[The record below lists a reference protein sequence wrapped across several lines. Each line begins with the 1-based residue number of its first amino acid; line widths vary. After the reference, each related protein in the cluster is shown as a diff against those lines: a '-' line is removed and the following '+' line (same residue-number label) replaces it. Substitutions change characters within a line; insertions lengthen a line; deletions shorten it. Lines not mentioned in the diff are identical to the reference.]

1 MPPGAFVVESGVYKV
16 GADREWERPEPIY
29 WKQVVFGARNGSE
42 GSGSMPRRRV
52 GRLVEEDIQ
61 RLKAMEIPI
70 KTQGSKAK
78 LRASS
83 PLDQNAPLIDFA
95 SPASEISMVERAE
108 KSIPS
113 TLLTS
118 STRGLS
124 SISSPLESSRSMRQ
138 RSTLTSELTTL
149 GTIPEASFTSEHDKS
164 ATVQA
169 DVHVQALPTRLTR
182 RQKEELQKQLYW
194 ERGTYQA
201 AEALFPNYALNYP
214 APIHQHFNQGS
225 ISPSIQYP
233 EVAPPRY
240 DNLFLQ
246 PHLSSIPLATSSPPL
261 RSQVSQQLIPPPP
274 GSQPL
279 GLPFTTSTRTS
290 LHDYENMRYPAVRK
304 RHRQRE
310 KVQNNAE
317 NHRDSFV
324 IDGELLKRHR
334 SDVSGDAVS
343 LVSEVLDAEVTALTN
358 SSPGSSNGSTTERVR
373 PKKHSKQKD
382 SSTSTSSGI
391 QSKNQTSSSSSGLDT
406 STTTKAMAGSN
417 IGLLPI
423 PESAHMY
430 YYYDNLPFYENWPP
444 PKQIPPQVK
453 PRILPTGYQ
462 FVPPPDAIS
471 AALVP
476 PLTPHQSQNQAAKPQ
491 EALRKESPI
500 DTSLDTPPSA
510 KGASRPGSAHSAPLL
525 DLSIDRHYEFDTA
538 TRTPTDDIALHHNQ
552 PLLLLPQKWN
562 RPYLGYNPRRD
573 RAELGA
579 AAAAANRDR
588 VFSDSEIYSPV
599 FPRGKPDGMQRVDI
613 SARVQAMK
621 AEFAEYRLQQL
632 ESQTKSPP
640 NTPPKSDQ
648 NSPTNLN
655 KKSAE
660 PDSAADFEIK
670 DDQRLESLI

>member
-42 GSGSMPRRRV
+42 GSGSMPRNRRV

-61 RLKAMEIPI
+61 RLKAMEMPN
-70 KTQGSKAK
+70 KLPSKAK

-95 SPASEISMVERAE
+95 SPASEISTVEMAE

-118 STRGLS
+118 RGLS

-149 GTIPEASFTSEHDKS
+149 GTIPEQSYSEMDGS
-164 ATVQA
+164 QIVQA
-169 DVHVQALPTRLTR
+169 DVHPIQDLSR
-182 RQKEELQKQLYW
+182 RQREELQKQLYW
-194 ERGTYQA
+194 QRSTYRA
-201 AEALFPNYALNYP
+201 AESLFPNYALNYP
-214 APIHQHFNQGS
+214 APIHQHPAYQGS

-233 EVAPPRY
+233 EVVPPRY
-240 DNLFLQ
+240 DNVFLPPAYTPQ
-246 PHLSSIPLATSSPPL
+246 NPMMPQNLPLSIPLATSSPPL
-261 RSQVSQQLIPPPP
+261 RSQS

-290 LHDYENMRYPAVRK
+290 LHDYENMRYPVRK
-304 RHRQRE
+304 RRKGANRE
-310 KVQNNAE
+310 TSGNAE
-317 NHRDSFV
+317 NRDSFV
-324 IDGELLKRHR
+324 IDGEILKRHR

-373 PKKHSKQKD
+373 SKKSTGLKKD
-382 SSTSTSSGI
+382 SSTSSSGI
-391 QSKNQTSSSSSGLDT
+391 ASKNLTTSSSSASALET
-406 STTTKAMAGSN
+406 SKT
-417 IGLLPI
+417 GLLPI
-423 PESAHMY
+423 PESSAHMY

-453 PRILPTGYQ
+453 PRILPGYQ
-462 FVPPPDAIS
+462 FVPPPDAS
-471 AALVP
+471 SALVP
-476 PLTPHQSQNQAAKPQ
+476 PLIPHQSQNQAARPQ
-491 EALRKESPI
+491 EIAGNQRKESPI

-538 TRTPTDDIALHHNQ
+538 RTPTDDIALHHNQ

-599 FPRGKPDGMQRVDI
+599 FPRGKPDSEPRDDMI
-613 SARVQAMK
+613 ARVQAMK
-621 AEFAEYRLQQL
+621 KEFAEYRQQQL
-632 ESQTKSPP
+632 EKQKTEPPPPPLAESP
-640 NTPPKSDQ
+640 S
-648 NSPTNLN
+648 
-655 KKSAE
+655 KKSA
-660 PDSAADFEIK
+660 DSNVNKVDFDLK